1 MTAEI
6 AVINKSAVALAADS
20 AVTISDGNG
29 SQSKVYN
36 GAEKLFALTKYHP
49 VGIMVY
55 GAGTLCRMPWEVVIK
70 QYRKKLGSECF
81 ENLELYTEDFLS
93 FVQDDEHLVTQ
104 DLRDSFIREHWHAV
118 IETLWRL
125 TISVGNTKIDETG
138 IQPTKDETYEIIVDI
153 CSKIRSKLEEEQYLE
168 GFTQDDFREV
178 QEECKDFVDSNSED
192 LHKAV
197 PEEKVEELKDN
208 FREIVALATVKNN
221 DLGPN
226 SGVVFAGYGDKECF
240 PSVLAFNL
248 KGFWKNKLR
257 YCPLKHKSAPA
268 GKSDLMAY
276 AQDEEVNTFV
286 QGISPRLKEKVDETV
301 VRIVGQTLEHVK
313 SGLEMTGLSEA
324 DRQEL
329 EKNIEGLV
337 TNTLATEVGE
347 FSQFIEMN
355 FTQQVV
361 NMVEFLPK
369 DELAYMAESLVNMT
383 AFKRK
388 VTSQSESVGGPID
401 VAIISKGDGFVW
413 IKRKHYFDK
422 ELNNHYF
429 DNFLRKEK
437 V

>member
-197 PEEKVEELKDN
+197 PEEKVED
-208 FREIVALATVKNN
+208 
-221 DLGPN
+221 
-226 SGVVFAGYGDKECF
+226 
-240 PSVLAFNL
+240 
-248 KGFWKNKLR
+248 
-257 YCPLKHKSAPA
+257 
-268 GKSDLMAY
+268 M
-276 AQDEEVNTFV
+276 
-286 QGISPRLKEKVDETV
+286 
-301 VRIVGQTLEHVK
+301 
-313 SGLEMTGLSEA
+313 
-324 DRQEL
+324 
-329 EKNIEGLV
+329 
-337 TNTLATEVGE
+337 
-347 FSQFIEMN
+347 
-355 FTQQVV
+355 
-361 NMVEFLPK
+361 
-369 DELAYMAESLVNMT
+369 
-383 AFKRK
+383 
-388 VTSQSESVGGPID
+388 
-401 VAIISKGDGFVW
+401 
-413 IKRKHYFDK
+413 
-422 ELNNHYF
+422 
-429 DNFLRKEK
+429 
-437 V
+437 